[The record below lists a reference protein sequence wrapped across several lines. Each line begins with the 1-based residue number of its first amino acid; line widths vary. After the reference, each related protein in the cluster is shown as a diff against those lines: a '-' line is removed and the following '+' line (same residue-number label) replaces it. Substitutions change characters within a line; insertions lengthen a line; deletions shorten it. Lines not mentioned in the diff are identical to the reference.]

1 MLGVSTPK
9 PTAIDGTSP
18 RVIGARADC
27 SAITACTVAW
37 ELARQPVRVFAG
49 PSPTDIDRARPV
61 AVVRD
66 ALEVTVPVP
75 DPQRTTYFEVV
86 PRRAKHGPIVT
97 DPNLRLAGAPNTRD
111 LGGYGTYDG
120 KQVRWGRLF
129 RSDGLDGLS
138 EADRARL
145 TALGL
150 PITCPT
156 PPASPAS
163 TAPVDD
169 ASIRAAAAAVT
180 SRAARDRD
188 GALLRSLARGDLPQW
203 VQCTLLDD
211 RTGWGAALIL
221 TTLGVPRETV
231 VANYLQST
239 VLGDPSTTRGPSPPP
254 PSREYLDAG
263 FEAVRKRYK
272 TFGKYLVKGLG
283 LNERTYLQLRK
294 RLLTTP

>member
-27 SAITACTVAW
+27 SAVTTCTVAW

-49 PSPTDIDRARPV
+49 PSPTDIDRSHPV
-61 AVVRD
+61 AVVRNT
-66 ALEVTVPVP
+66 LEVTVPVS
-75 DPQRTTYFEVV
+75 DPSRATYFELV
-86 PRRAKHGPIVT
+86 PRRAEHGPIVT
-97 DPNLRLAGAPNTRD
+97 DRNLHLSGAPNTRD

-120 KQVRWGRLF
+120 KQTRWGRVF
-129 RSDGLDGLS
+129 RSDGLADLTD
-138 EADRARL
+138 ADRARL

-150 PITCPT
+150 PTTCPI
-156 PPASPAS
+156 PPASLAS
-163 TAPVDD
+163 TSAAPVDD
-169 ASIRAAAAAVT
+169 ATIRAADAAVT
-180 SRAARDRD
+180 SRAARERD
-188 GALLRSLARGDLPQW
+188 GALLRSLARGELPQW
-203 VQCTLLDD
+203 VQCTFLDD

-221 TTLGVPRETV
+221 TTLGVPRETI

-239 VLGDPSTTRGPSPPP
+239 ALGDPPPTTRVPSPLPQ
-254 PSREYLDAG
+254 RAYLDAG

-272 TFGKYLVKGLG
+272 TFGKYLVNGLG

-294 RLLTTP
+294 RLLT